1 MARCFPTPS
10 DWEDLRVDL
19 TDGERGLAKRLIEA
33 LSEKWRL
40 YLQPHV
46 GGTRPDLVLV
56 HPQAG
61 IQLIEVKD
69 YDLGAYDL
77 SSTSWQVRTS
87 EGLQTTRSPF
97 DQVDEAR
104 RALFRILLPFAEEAR
119 LENHSLFG
127 FVRAGV
133 YFTNASEKQLK
144 WVGQFAG
151 RTLGS
156 GDAQHYGW
164 ASEARLQDA
173 NISSL
178 IPLLRYEDGGS
189 PHVEAIETRAEEIG
203 LERPWTEVL
212 HGWLHPTPDE
222 VSQNEPL
229 KLTPAQEQAAW
240 NQAKRLLITGPA
252 GSGKTLVLARRAA
265 HALIRGRDVLLL
277 GFNITL
283 WHHVRDFVTRAVRT
297 ALLEG
302 YAYTKSERRAMGKDE
317 LQRRARDEFGW
328 RYKRAMRR
336 LTITHYHDLA
346 YRMWAEIGGDG
357 SEVEP
362 EDIAERLVGKQRSLR
377 RRARDAE
384 SPLPQ
389 ADVLL
394 VDEGQ
399 DWGPK
404 WLKSVRPLL
413 KENASITVAAD
424 PEQRIYGHAVENPD
438 NLFRDAPN
446 RAQLEGTARVPA
458 ALLSALNAVSERW
471 LGTAEAA
478 PTLEKAPQLAMDF
491 SDRPNPKATWTTA
504 GQARLFKTVVA
515 AVQKRVLGGVNP
527 SQIAVLVPTHEC
539 GLALEPR
546 FAEAGIETCSLC
558 TPDPDHDRSGKHAF
572 WRLDSRLKLST
583 VHSFKGWEADVVVV
597 LLPTLPPDQRTRELL
612 HVALTRSRAVVDVV
626 VPSGSAEL
634 SAWTH
639 RDGQTLRAEIPGPDP
654 A

>member
-1 MARCFPTPS
+1 MARCFPAPA

-19 TDGERGLAKRLIEA
+19 TTGERGLAEHLIEA

-77 SSTSWQVRTS
+77 SGTSWQVRTS

-133 YFTNASEKQLK
+133 YFTDASEEQLK
-144 WVGQFAG
+144 KVGQFAG

-164 ASEARLQDA
+164 ANKARLQNAD
-173 NISSL
+173 ISSL

-240 NQAKRLLITGPA
+240 NQAKRLLITGLA

-283 WHHVRDFVTRAVRT
+283 WHYVRDFVTRAVRT

-317 LQRRARDEFGW
+317 LQRRARDELGW
-328 RYKRAMRR
+328 RYKRAMRQ

-362 EDIAERLVGKQRSLR
+362 EDIAERLACKEQALR
-377 RRARDAE
+377 RRAHDE
-384 SPLPQ
+384 KSPLPQ
-389 ADVLL
+389 ADALL

-413 KENASITVAAD
+413 NEDASITVAAD
-424 PEQRIYGHAVENPD
+424 PEQCIYEHAVENPAT
-438 NLFRDAPN
+438 LFRDAPN

-458 ALLSALNAVSERW
+458 ALIPALNAVSERW
-471 LGTAEAA
+471 LGYAGEA

-504 GQARLFKTVVA
+504 GKSRLSQTVVA

-527 SQIAVLVPTHEC
+527 SQIAVLVPTHKD
-539 GLALEPR
+539 GLALEPG
-546 FAEAGIETCSLC
+546 FAKAGIETCSLC

-583 VHSFKGWEADVVVV
+583 VHSFKGWEADVIVV
-597 LLPTLPPDQRTRELL
+597 LLPALPPDQRTRELL

-626 VPSGSAEL
+626 APSGGADL
-634 SAWTH
+634 SAWAH
-639 RDGQTLRAEIPGPDP
+639 RDGQTLRADVPVPDP
-654 A
+654 V